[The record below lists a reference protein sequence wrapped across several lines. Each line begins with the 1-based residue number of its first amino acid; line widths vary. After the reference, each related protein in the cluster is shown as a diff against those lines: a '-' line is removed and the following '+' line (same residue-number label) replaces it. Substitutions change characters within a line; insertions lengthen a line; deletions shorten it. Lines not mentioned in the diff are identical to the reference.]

1 MTERPESFDSV
12 IVGAGAAGCVL
23 AARLAESG
31 ARSVLLLEA
40 GPDVRNDTPSEF
52 RDGWGLPRQAFDW
65 GLRSEPDFRGESQ
78 NLARKRVVGGTS
90 WLTRFVVRG
99 SPADF
104 DEWAARGNGGWAWKE
119 ILPSFIK
126 LESDRD
132 FGDHPWHG
140 DSGPIP
146 VDRYLDA
153 EPSEMETAALAA
165 LEATGFSLV
174 DDHNRPGA
182 VGAGRMPMNSRGG
195 ERVTTADAYLPAGG
209 SQPNLTLRPDAQVDA
224 VILDG
229 TTATGV
235 RLVDGTTIEAGRV
248 VLSAGT
254 YGSPSILL
262 RSGVGPAEH
271 LRSLDIPVVVD
282 LLGVGSNLADH
293 PAAYLEAEFPGPVR
307 EAPLLHTIAT
317 FHSSASSTDGV
328 PDLLLWASESP
339 GDPPTFGLEAVL
351 MKPNCRGTV
360 RLRSGDPAEAPVIR
374 LPDRTEPGD
383 EDRLIEGYLRALEV
397 AGHPEV
403 ARRVPSLTSEVS
415 TDGDSLRESVRTNSY
430 SIPHVVG
437 TCAMGPSPDAGAVV
451 DASGRVHGIDGL
463 SVVDA
468 SIIPESTAG
477 FPHVVAIMMAEH
489 LTEQLS

>member
-1 MTERPESFDSV
+1 MSERPDPFDVV

-23 AARLAESG
+23 AARLAES
-31 ARSVLLLEA
+31 ASRSVLLLEA
-40 GPDVRNDTPSEF
+40 GPDLRTDTPPEF
-52 RDGWGLPRQAFDW
+52 RDGWGLPRKVFDW
-65 GLRSEPDFRGESQ
+65 GFLSEPDFRGEPQ

-99 SPADF
+99 SPTDF
-104 DEWAARGNGGWAWKE
+104 DNWAARGNAGWGWKE
-119 ILPSFIK
+119 VLPSFIK

-132 FGDHPWHG
+132 FGDEPWHG

-165 LEATGFSLV
+165 LEAAGFPLV

-195 ERVTTADAYLPAGG
+195 RRVTTADAYLPVGV

-224 VILDG
+224 VLLQG

-254 YGSPSILL
+254 YGSPPILL
-262 RSGVGPAEH
+262 RSGVGPAAH
-271 LRSLDIPVVVD
+271 LRSLDIPVAVD
-282 LLGVGSNLADH
+282 LPGVGSNLADH
-293 PAAYLEAEFPGPVR
+293 PAAYLETEFPGPVR
-307 EAPLLHTIAT
+307 EVPLLHTIAT
-317 FHSSASSTDGV
+317 FGSSASTDGV

-339 GDPPTFGLEAVL
+339 GNPPAFGLEAVL

-360 RLRSGDPAEAPVIR
+360 RLRSADPAEAPVIR
-374 LPDRTEPGD
+374 LPDRTEPAD
-383 EDRLIEGYLRALEV
+383 EGRLVEGYLRALEV

-403 ARRVPSLTSEVS
+403 ARRVPGLTSGAS
-415 TDGDSLRESVRTNSY
+415 TDGDSLREFVRTNSY

-451 DASGRVHGIDGL
+451 DTSGRVHGIDGL

-477 FPHVVAIMMAEH
+477 FPHVVAIMMAER
-489 LTEQLS
+489 LAEQLS